1 MVQHRLIGLMKFW
14 MISIAQEL
22 QDIGLSK
29 DKGDAWEMIE
39 VGK

>member
-1 MVQHRLIGLMKFW
+1 

-22 QDIGLSK
+22 EDSKLSK

-39 VGK
+39 VGKETCSRESG